1 MASVDTLHGATN
13 AFTFFYAY
21 LNSVAQ
27 EIGMEQAIALDAEM
41 CAMMGA
47 AQGQAIKAQAGLDEI
62 DLATAAALA
71 DASIEEG
78 LGISSEVIEK
88 SAQRIVSRRG
98 RCPIYEAAQ
107 MLGMDNATIEA
118 ICRAGALQY
127 MDTMVKQWN
136 PNLSY
141 RLREF
146 RSSADGHCIEEV
158 ALES

>member
-1 MASVDTLHGATN
+1 MATTDTLRGATN
-13 AFTFFYAY
+13 AFTFVFAY
-21 LNSVAQ
+21 INTVGQ
-27 EIGMEQAIALDAEM
+27 EIGMEKAIALDAEM

-78 LGISSEVIEK
+78 LGIVSEVIEK

-98 RCPIYEAAQ
+98 RCPIYEAAE
-107 MLGMDNATIEA
+107 MLGMDNESIEA
-118 ICRAGALQY
+118 MCRAGALRY

-158 ALES
+158 VVG

>member
-1 MASVDTLHGATN
+1 MATTDTLRGATN
-13 AFTFFYAY
+13 AFTFVFAY
-21 LNSVAQ
+21 INTVGQ
-27 EIGMEQAIALDAEM
+27 EIGMEKAIALDAEM

-62 DLATAAALA
+62 GLETAAALA

-78 LGISSEVIEK
+78 LGIVSEVIEK
-88 SAQRIVSRRG
+88 SAQRIVSRVD
-98 RCPIYEAAQ
+98 RCPLYEAAQ

-118 ICRAGALQY
+118 MCRAGALRY
-127 MDTMVKQWN
+127 MDAMVKQWN

-158 ALES
+158 VLG